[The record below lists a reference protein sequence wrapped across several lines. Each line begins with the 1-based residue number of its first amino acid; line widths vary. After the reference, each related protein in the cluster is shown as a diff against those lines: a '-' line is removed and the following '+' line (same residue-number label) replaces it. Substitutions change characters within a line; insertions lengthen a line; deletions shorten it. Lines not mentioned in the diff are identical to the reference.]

1 MRWQDRHTSW
11 FRRAVRPG
19 RVLRGLGREE
29 RGTAAAEFALL
40 ITPLMVIMFGIV
52 QFGLA
57 FSVYNTMTDAARR
70 AARAVA
76 VQGEAPGN
84 AGTIAQNSLQSW
96 GHTQFSVDTEVAPD
110 GRVTVRISTGLSE
123 AALINPVGLIP
134 DDAQLSTRVVM
145 RRLPG
150 AGGGS

>member
-1 MRWQDRHTSW
+1 MRRRNHHTGW
-11 FRRAVRPG
+11 VRRSADMLGLVRD
-19 RVLRGLGREE
+19 E

-76 VQGEAPGN
+76 VQGEPPGN
-84 AGTIAQNSLQSW
+84 ADSIAQNSLQGW
-96 GHTQFSVDTEVAPD
+96 NHTQFSVDAGVSPQ
-110 GRVTVRISTGLSE
+110 GRVTVQISTGLSE
-123 AALINPVGLIP
+123 AALVNPLGLVP